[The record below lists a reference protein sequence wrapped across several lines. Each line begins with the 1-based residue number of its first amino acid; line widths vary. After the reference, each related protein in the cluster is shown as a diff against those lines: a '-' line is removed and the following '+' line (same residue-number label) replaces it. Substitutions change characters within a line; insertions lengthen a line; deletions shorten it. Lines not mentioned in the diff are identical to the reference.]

1 MGCLG
6 YNQEELLDR
15 KNLSPLGKILNL
27 SDDQIMK
34 HLTISLWSLKPRF
47 DELRKINE
55 ENLKFRPFLDPKIKE
70 LCEKRENS
78 KPVVIARGNCC
89 KNPCYAYMKK
99 ITESCPECQGKVEV
113 GVENRIRLEDQWD
126 NVSREIKKIKVYND
140 NVCDKFTFNENI
152 DKIDYDLEEFFK
164 YFTNVD
170 PSEKFP
176 YYINFNFRGQKTE
189 YSKELERRYMIVD
202 GKRFNAPYGISLA
215 DYFRINDSF
224 FFFKTNQ
231 DVSFFYEGNIKE
243 LGQSVGYYGLEFKH
257 FVFIYTCNLCGL
269 KYHILRTSPFAF
281 RDKSKDNT
289 ITE

>member
-15 KNLSPLGKILNL
+15 KNLSQLGKILNH

-55 ENLKFRPFLDPKIKE
+55 ENLKFRPFLDAKIKE

-113 GVENRIRLEDQWD
+113 GVENGIRLEDQWD
-126 NVSREIKKIKVYND
+126 NVSREIKKIEVYND

-164 YFTNVD
+164 YFTKVD

>member
-55 ENLKFRPFLDPKIKE
+55 ENLKFRPFLDAKIKE

-113 GVENRIRLEDQWD
+113 GVENGIRLEDQWD